1 MIDAHVHFW
10 DQTRRDDIL
19 IVQREPSLDKRA
31 MPDDLLP
38 LLAAAGVHEAVAI
51 QSAPNL
57 SETEH
62 LLAVS
67 APVTAVRAVVGWVD
81 LAAPDCAVR
90 LADLAR
96 RPKLAGVRA
105 MLNRADGVGWLASP
119 GVRPGLA
126 ALAESGLSLD
136 LITRTEHVP
145 AVLEV
150 AAAFPDLTLIIDHGA
165 SAPTGQEGYAA
176 WMVAVAEL
184 GSKTLAFTKFSGL
197 AEEASAGW
205 TAKTLEPAFRHLLS
219 CFGPDRIMWA
229 SNWPVIDLRG
239 GYARWVE
246 ASREL
251 LDRANLSVA
260 ARSAIEEGTARRAY
274 RISAPAGDR

>member
-1 MIDAHVHFW
+1 MIDAHIHFW
-10 DQTRRDDIL
+10 DPTRRDDIL

-31 MPDDLLP
+31 LPDDLLP
-38 LLAAAGVHEAVAI
+38 LLAAAGVREVVAI
-51 QSAPNL
+51 QSAPNT

-67 APVTAVRAVVGWVD
+67 APVAAVRAVVGWVD
-81 LAAPDCAVR
+81 LAAPDCGAR
-90 LADLAR
+90 LVELAR

-105 MLNRADGVGWLASP
+105 MLNRAPGVGWLASP
-119 GVRPGLA
+119 AVRPGLV
-126 ALAESGLSLD
+126 ALAASGLSLD

-145 AVLEV
+145 EILEV
-150 AAAFPDLTLIIDHGA
+150 AAAVPELTLIIDHGA
-165 SAPTGQEGYAA
+165 SAPTGQASYAA
-176 WMVAVAEL
+176 WMAAVAEL
-184 GSKTLAFTKFSGL
+184 GNRTHAFTKFSGL
-197 AEEASAGW
+197 AEEVSAGW

-251 LDRANLSVA
+251 LDRAGLSA
-260 ARSAIEEGTARRAY
+260 SARNAIEVGTACRAY
-274 RISAPAGDR
+274 RFLAAAGDR